1 MAARPMRLA
10 GGVFRS
16 GMRKAG
22 AASGSA
28 KPIDRKIAQLVGV
41 ALAGSRE
48 INDLRRDRLDEHT
61 DSKGREFGEM
71 TAALGGEFASSSLLP
86 QRVPA
91 SRLLPGGAR
100 RAQGNDQDA
109 VQKIDALTIGIE
121 RETQHPPRNE

>member
-1 MAARPMRLA
+1 MFKRRYSRPNWTLA
-10 GGVFRS
+10 PRITNAISEV
-16 GMRKAG
+16 
-22 AASGSA
+22 
-28 KPIDRKIAQLVGV
+28 
-41 ALAGSRE
+41 
-48 INDLRRDRLDEHT
+48 DEHT

-71 TAALGGEFASSSLLP
+71 TAALREEFASSSLLP

-91 SRLLPGGAR
+91 SRLLLGGAR